1 MNILIPSLGDIEEV
15 EVIELCVEPG
25 SAVAEGD
32 TLIVI
37 ESDKA
42 SMDVPAECD
51 GVLESFAVQVG
62 DRVAEGALIAVMA
75 TDVSSAPIDA
85 PETTET
91 AAILESAAS
100 APTATPESMSNA
112 DSGVSRNIEI
122 LVPDLGDIEEVEV
135 IEVGVA
141 VGDDIH
147 FDSLLV
153 VLESDKASM
162 EVPAEQEG
170 HVVSLAVVVGDKV
183 ASGSVIA
190 TVAVSVGAEEIP
202 TSQETVEMPAAK
214 AQQITGAPEA
224 TALKEPEA
232 PKATTANVTDVPE
245 ATRNTVY
252 AGPAVRR
259 LARELGVSLD
269 QVKGSGQRGRIT
281 KDDLKIHVKN
291 QITNPVTSG
300 ANTGI
305 PEVPVIDFSRF
316 GSVQEQA
323 MTRMQQQ
330 VAVNM
335 QRSWLN
341 VPHVTQHD
349 SADIT
354 DMEEF
359 RQSLKA
365 EASQRGVK
373 LTPLAFIIRAVCYA
387 LTQMPKLNSSL
398 HPDNQHLIIKEYINI
413 GVATNTEEGLL
424 VPVIRGANNQ
434 GLWELSE
441 NIAELAEKARNK
453 KLALDD
459 LGGGTFTVS
468 SLGAIGGTGF
478 TPIVNAPEVAI
489 LGVGRLATQ
498 PVWDGGAFLPRQML
512 PLSLSY
518 DHRVVNG
525 VDGGEFMRLL
535 TQLLADVRRLT
546 L

>member
-1 MNILIPSLGDIEEV
+1 
-15 EVIELCVEPG
+15 
-25 SAVAEGD
+25 
-32 TLIVI
+32 
-37 ESDKA
+37 
-42 SMDVPAECD
+42 
-51 GVLESFAVQVG
+51 
-62 DRVAEGALIAVMA
+62 MA
-75 TDVSSAPIDA
+75 TDASSPPIDA
-85 PETTET
+85 TETSETSETTETTET
-91 AAILESAAS
+91 AATAESVVPAA
-100 APTATPESMSNA
+100 AATPESMSSA

-170 HVVSLAVVVGDKV
+170 HVVSLAVAVGDKV

-190 TVAVSVGAEEIP
+190 TVAISEGAAEIP
-202 TSQETVEMPAAK
+202 TSQETAETST
-214 AQQITGAPEA
+214 AQQTTGAPEA
-224 TALKEPEA
+224 TALKEPEVPEA
-232 PKATTANVTDVPE
+232 KPPSVTDVPE

-281 KDDLKIHVKN
+281 KDDLKNHVKN
-291 QITNPVTSG
+291 QITNPATSD
-300 ANTGI
+300 ANPGI

-316 GSVQEQA
+316 GSVQEHA

-498 PVWDGGAFLPRQML
+498 PVWDGSAFLPRQML

>member
-25 SAVAEGD
+25 SAAVEGD
-32 TLIVI
+32 TLSGI

-42 SMDVPAECD
+42 SMHVPAECD

-75 TDVSSAPIDA
+75 TDVSSSPIDA
-85 PETTET
+85 TEITET
-91 AAILESAAS
+91 NETVATAESVVS
-100 APTATPESMSNA
+100 PPTATLEPMSNA
-112 DSGVSRNIEI
+112 ASGVTRNIEI

-170 HVVSLAVVVGDKV
+170 HVVSLAVAVGDKV

-190 TVAVSVGAEEIP
+190 TVAVSGGAAEIP
-202 TSQETVEMPAAK
+202 TSQETAETLT
-214 AQQITGAPEA
+214 AQQTTVAPEA

-232 PKATTANVTDVPE
+232 PEAKPPSVTDVPE

-281 KDDLKIHVKN
+281 KDDLKNHVKN
-291 QITNPVTSG
+291 QITNLVTSR
-300 ANTGI
+300 ANPGI
-305 PEVPVIDFSRF
+305 PEIPVIDFSRF

-330 VAVNM
+330 VAVSM

-359 RQSLKA
+359 R
-365 EASQRGVK
+365 
-373 LTPLAFIIRAVCYA
+373 
-387 LTQMPKLNSSL
+387 
-398 HPDNQHLIIKEYINI
+398 
-413 GVATNTEEGLL
+413 
-424 VPVIRGANNQ
+424 
-434 GLWELSE
+434 
-441 NIAELAEKARNK
+441 
-453 KLALDD
+453 
-459 LGGGTFTVS
+459 
-468 SLGAIGGTGF
+468 
-478 TPIVNAPEVAI
+478 
-489 LGVGRLATQ
+489 
-498 PVWDGGAFLPRQML
+498 
-512 PLSLSY
+512 
-518 DHRVVNG
+518 
-525 VDGGEFMRLL
+525 
-535 TQLLADVRRLT
+535 
-546 L
+546 

>member
-1 MNILIPSLGDIEEV
+1 MDILIPSLGDIEEV
-15 EVIELCVEPG
+15 EVIELCIEPG
-25 SAVAEGD
+25 SSVSAGD

-42 SMDVPAECD
+42 SMDVPAEVD
-51 GVLESFAVQVG
+51 GVIESFAVQVG
-62 DRVAEGALIAVMA
+62 DRVAEGALIGVM
-75 TDVSSAPIDA
+75 TTNAPDEPAA
-85 PETTET
+85 PEAVAADQTVEAAT
-91 AAILESAAS
+91 ALEPAQ
-100 APTATPESMSNA
+100 TA
-112 DSGVSRNIEI
+112 GVVSNIEI

-135 IEVGVA
+135 IEVVVS
-141 VGDDIH
+141 VGDAIH

-170 HVVSLAVVVGDKV
+170 RVVNVAVTVGDRV
-183 ASGSVIA
+183 AAGAVIA
-190 TVAVSVGAEEIP
+190 TVEVSSAVAEPPQPVAAAPIAAEPAPARPAP
-202 TSQETVEMPAAK
+202 TQPVAEVVAAPRSDN
-214 AQQITGAPEA
+214 G
-224 TALKEPEA
+224 
-232 PKATTANVTDVPE
+232 
-245 ATRNTVY
+245 TVY

-259 LARELGVSLD
+259 LARELGVSLER
-269 QVKGSGQRGRIT
+269 VKGSGQRGRIT
-281 KDDLKIHVKN
+281 KDDLKNHVKQ
-291 QITNPVTSG
+291 QITTAPTQGS
-300 ANTGI
+300 AI
-305 PEVPVIDFSRF
+305 PAVPAVDFARF
-316 GSVQEQA
+316 GSVQEVA

-349 SADIT
+349 SADIS
-354 DMEEF
+354 DLEEF

-365 EASQRGVK
+365 EASQRGTK
-373 LTPLAFIIRAVCYA
+373 LTPLAFIIRAVCHA
-387 LTQMPKLNSSL
+387 LAQMPKFNSSL
-398 HPDNQHLIIKEYINI
+398 HPDKQHLIVKDYINI

-424 VPVIRGANNQ
+424 VPVIREANTK
-434 GLWELSE
+434 GLWQLSE
-441 NIAELAEKARNK
+441 DISDLAAKARNK

-459 LGGGTFTVS
+459 LAGGTFTVS

-498 PVWDGGAFLPRQML
+498 PVWDGNEFQPRQML

-518 DHRVVNG
+518 DHRVING

-535 TQLLADVRRLT
+535 TRLLADVRRLA

>member
-1 MNILIPSLGDIEEV
+1 MDILIPSLGDIEEV
-15 EVIELCVEPG
+15 EVIELCIEPG
-25 SAVAEGD
+25 SSVSAGD

-42 SMDVPAECD
+42 SMDVPAEVD
-51 GVLESFAVQVG
+51 GVIESFAVQVG
-62 DRVAEGALIAVMA
+62 DRVAEGALIGVM
-75 TDVSSAPIDA
+75 TTNAPDEPAA
-85 PETTET
+85 PEAVAAEQTVEAAT
-91 AAILESAAS
+91 APEPAQ
-100 APTATPESMSNA
+100 TAGA
-112 DSGVSRNIEI
+112 VSNIEI

-135 IEVGVA
+135 IEVAVS
-141 VGDDIH
+141 VGDAIH

-170 HVVSLAVVVGDKV
+170 RVVN
-183 ASGSVIA
+183 
-190 TVAVSVGAEEIP
+190 VAVSVGDRVAAGAVIASVEVSSELAEP
-202 TSQETVEMPAAK
+202 TQPVAVAAHPAAAEPALAK
-214 AQQITGAPEA
+214 PAPAQPVADVAAAPRSD
-224 TALKEPEA
+224 
-232 PKATTANVTDVPE
+232 NG
-245 ATRNTVY
+245 TVY

-259 LARELGVSLD
+259 LARELGVSLE

-281 KDDLKIHVKN
+281 KDDLKNHVKQ
-291 QITNPVTSG
+291 QITTAPTQGS
-300 ANTGI
+300 AI
-305 PEVPVIDFSRF
+305 PEVPSVDFARF
-316 GSVQEQA
+316 GSVQEVA

-349 SADIT
+349 SADIS
-354 DMEEF
+354 DLEEF

-365 EASQRGVK
+365 EASQRGIK
-373 LTPLAFIIRAVCYA
+373 LTPLAFIIRAVCHA
-387 LTQMPKLNSSL
+387 LAQMPKFNSSL
-398 HPDNQHLIIKEYINI
+398 HPDKQHLIVKDYINI

-424 VPVIRGANNQ
+424 VPVIREANTK
-434 GLWELSE
+434 GLWQLSE
-441 NIAELAEKARNK
+441 DISDLAEKARNK

-459 LGGGTFTVS
+459 LAGGTFTVS

-498 PVWDGGAFLPRQML
+498 PVWDGNEFQPRQML

-518 DHRVVNG
+518 DHRVING

-535 TQLLADVRRLT
+535 TQLLADVRRLA

>member
-1 MNILIPSLGDIEEV
+1 MDILIPSLGDIEEV
-15 EVIELCVEPG
+15 EVIELCIEPG
-25 SAVAEGD
+25 SSVSAGD

-42 SMDVPAECD
+42 SMDVPAEVD
-51 GVLESFAVQVG
+51 GVIESFAVQVG
-62 DRVAEGALIAVMA
+62 DRVAEGALIGVM
-75 TDVSSAPIDA
+75 TTNAPDEPAA
-85 PETTET
+85 PEAVAADQTVKAAT
-91 AAILESAAS
+91 ALEPAQ
-100 APTATPESMSNA
+100 TAGA
-112 DSGVSRNIEI
+112 VSNIEI

-135 IEVGVA
+135 IEVVVS
-141 VGDDIH
+141 VGDAIH

-170 HVVSLAVVVGDKV
+170 RVVNVAVTVGDRV
-183 ASGSVIA
+183 AAGAVIA
-190 TVAVSVGAEEIP
+190 TVEVSSAVAEPPQPVAAAPIAAEPAPARPAP
-202 TSQETVEMPAAK
+202 TRPVAEVVAAPRSDN
-214 AQQITGAPEA
+214 G
-224 TALKEPEA
+224 
-232 PKATTANVTDVPE
+232 
-245 ATRNTVY
+245 TVY

-259 LARELGVSLD
+259 LARELGVSLER
-269 QVKGSGQRGRIT
+269 VKGSGQRGRIT
-281 KDDLKIHVKN
+281 KDDLKTHVKQ
-291 QITNPVTSG
+291 QITTAPTQGS
-300 ANTGI
+300 AI
-305 PEVPVIDFSRF
+305 PAVPAVDFVRF
-316 GSVQEQA
+316 GSVQEVA

-349 SADIT
+349 SADIS
-354 DMEEF
+354 DLEEF

-365 EASQRGVK
+365 EASQRGTK
-373 LTPLAFIIRAVCYA
+373 LTPLAFIIRAVCHA
-387 LTQMPKLNSSL
+387 LAQMPKFNSSL
-398 HPDNQHLIIKEYINI
+398 HPDKQHLIVKDYINI

-424 VPVIRGANNQ
+424 VPVIREANTK
-434 GLWELSE
+434 GLWQLSE
-441 NIAELAEKARNK
+441 DISDLAAKARNK

-459 LGGGTFTVS
+459 LAGGTFTVS

-498 PVWDGGAFLPRQML
+498 PVWDGNEFQPRQML

-518 DHRVVNG
+518 DHRVING

-535 TQLLADVRRLT
+535 TRLLADVRRLA

>member
-75 TDVSSAPIDA
+75 TDASSPPIDA
-85 PETTET
+85 TETTET
-91 AAILESAAS
+91 AATVESVVSAA
-100 APTATPESMSNA
+100 AATPESMSNA
-112 DSGVSRNIEI
+112 DSGVSHNIEI

-170 HVVSLAVVVGDKV
+170 HVVSLAVAVGDKV

-190 TVAVSVGAEEIP
+190 TVAVSGGAEEIP

-214 AQQITGAPEA
+214 AQQIAGAPEA

-232 PKATTANVTDVPE
+232 PEATTANVTDLPE

-281 KDDLKIHVKN
+281 KDDLKNHVKN

-305 PEVPVIDFSRF
+305 PEIPVIDFSRF
-316 GSVQEQA
+316 GSVQEHA

-335 QRSWLN
+335 QRSWLK

-354 DMEEF
+354 DMEDF
-359 RQSLKA
+359 RHSLKA
-365 EASQRGVK
+365 EASQRGIK

-498 PVWDGGAFLPRQML
+498 PVWDGSAFLPRQML

-535 TQLLADVRRLT
+535 TQLLADVRRLA